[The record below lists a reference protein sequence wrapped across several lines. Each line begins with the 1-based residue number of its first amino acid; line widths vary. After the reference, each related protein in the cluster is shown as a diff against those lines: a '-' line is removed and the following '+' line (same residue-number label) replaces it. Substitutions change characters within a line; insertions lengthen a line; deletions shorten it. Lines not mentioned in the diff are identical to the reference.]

1 MGSQVLA
8 TIASVIMKL
17 LVLFCVASF
26 LVISSE
32 ARGREKSM
40 KADEAVSEADA
51 EGVYGVDLGESLSSL
66 EKRSAQPGGGRRRN
80 WVAKPGRKNAD
91 EAVSEADAE
100 GVYGVG
106 LGESLS
112 SLEKRSAQPAKLG
125 RKNADE
131 AVSEADAEGVYGVG
145 LGESLSS
152 LEKRS
157 AQPAKLGRKNADEA
171 VS

>member
-8 TIASVIMKL
+8 TTASVIMKL

-32 ARGREKSM
+32 A
-40 KADEAVSEADA
+40 
-51 EGVYGVDLGESLSSL
+51 L
-66 EKRSAQPGGGRRRN
+66 
-80 WVAKPGRKNAD
+80 RKTKKAD

-112 SLEKRSAQPAKLG
+112 SLEKRSAQPWRYRRRFRGGPLK
-125 RKNADE
+125 KNADE

-145 LGESLSS
+145 VDLGE
-152 LEKRS
+152 
-157 AQPAKLGRKNADEA
+157 AWA
-171 VS
+171 

>member
-32 ARGREKSM
+32 ARWRKQSM
-40 KADEAVSEADA
+40 NADEAVSEADA
-51 EGVYGVDLGESLSSL
+51 EGVYGVGLGDSLSSL
-66 EKRSAQPGGGRRRN
+66 EKRSAQPYVRHGIWGYGHF
-80 WVAKPGRKNAD
+80 GKNAD

-106 LGESLS
+106 LGDSLS
-112 SLEKRSAQPAKLG
+112 S
-125 RKNADE
+125 
-131 AVSEADAEGVYGVG
+131 
-145 LGESLSS
+145 
-152 LEKRS
+152 
-157 AQPAKLGRKNADEA
+157 
-171 VS
+171 

>member
-32 ARGREKSM
+32 GTVSRKN
-40 KADEAVSEADA
+40 ADEAVSDA
-51 EGVYGVDLGESLSSL
+51 EGVYGVGLGDSLSSL
-66 EKRSAQPGGGRRRN
+66 EKRSAQPLGRRR
-80 WVAKPGRKNAD
+80 GRGRRIGKKAD

-106 LGESLS
+106 LGDSLS
-112 SLEKRSAQPAKLG
+112 SLEKRSAQPLG
-125 RKNADE
+125 R
-131 AVSEADAEGVYGVG
+131 
-145 LGESLSS
+145 
-152 LEKRS
+152 
-157 AQPAKLGRKNADEA
+157 
-171 VS
+171 

>member
-32 ARGREKSM
+32 ARGRKKSM

-66 EKRSAQPGGGRRRN
+66 EKRSAQPGRY
-80 WVAKPGRKNAD
+80 KKNAD
-91 EAVSEADAE
+91 EAVAEADAE

-112 SLEKRSAQPAKLG
+112 SLKKRSAQPYWRYGRKGKGKGRG

-131 AVSEADAEGVYGVG
+131 AVSEADAEGVY
-145 LGESLSS
+145 
-152 LEKRS
+152 
-157 AQPAKLGRKNADEA
+157 
-171 VS
+171 

>member
-32 ARGREKSM
+32 ARGRKKSM

-51 EGVYGVDLGESLSSL
+51 EGVYGVD
-66 EKRSAQPGGGRRRN
+66 
-80 WVAKPGRKNAD
+80 
-91 EAVSEADAE
+91 
-100 GVYGVG
+100 

-131 AVSEADAEGVYGVG
+131 AVSEADAEGVYGVD
-145 LGESLSS
+145 LGE
-152 LEKRS
+152 
-157 AQPAKLGRKNADEA
+157 AWA
-171 VS
+171 

>member
-8 TIASVIMKL
+8 TTASVIMKL

-32 ARGREKSM
+32 ALRKAK

-66 EKRSAQPGGGRRRN
+66 EKRSAQPWGRQWRGRGRRKGNRN
-80 WVAKPGRKNAD
+80 ADEAVSEADADEVYGVDLGESLSSLKKRSAQPWGRQWRGRSAKAKKNAD

-100 GVYGVG
+100 GVYGAG
-106 LGESLS
+106 LGE
-112 SLEKRSAQPAKLG
+112 AWA
-125 RKNADE
+125 
-131 AVSEADAEGVYGVG
+131 
-145 LGESLSS
+145 
-152 LEKRS
+152 
-157 AQPAKLGRKNADEA
+157 
-171 VS
+171 

>member
-32 ARGREKSM
+32 ARWRKQSM
-40 KADEAVSEADA
+40 KADA

-66 EKRSAQPGGGRRRN
+66 EKRSAQPWRGGYRGPMKN
-80 WVAKPGRKNAD
+80 SRKYAD

-106 LGESLS
+106 LGDSLS
-112 SLEKRSAQPAKLG
+112 SLEKRSAQPWGQAASNSYAG
-125 RKNADE
+125 SRGMNIMI
-131 AVSEADAEGVYGVG
+131 G
-145 LGESLSS
+145 
-152 LEKRS
+152 
-157 AQPAKLGRKNADEA
+157 
-171 VS
+171 

>member
-32 ARGREKSM
+32 GT
-40 KADEAVSEADA
+40 VS
-51 EGVYGVDLGESLSSL
+51 
-66 EKRSAQPGGGRRRN
+66 
-80 WVAKPGRKNAD
+80 RKNAD

-106 LGESLS
+106 LGDSPS
-112 SLEKRSAQPAKLG
+112 SLEKRSAQPLG
-125 RKNADE
+125 RRRGRMPNRRPRVGKKADE
-131 AVSEADAEGVYGVG
+131 AVVEADAEGVYGVG
-145 LGESLSS
+145 LGDSLST

-157 AQPAKLGRKNADEA
+157 AQPLGRRRGRGRRIGKKADEA
-171 VS
+171 VVEADAEGVYGVGLGDSL

>member
-8 TIASVIMKL
+8 TTASVIMKL

-32 ARGREKSM
+32 A
-40 KADEAVSEADA
+40 
-51 EGVYGVDLGESLSSL
+51 L
-66 EKRSAQPGGGRRRN
+66 
-80 WVAKPGRKNAD
+80 RKTKKAD

-112 SLEKRSAQPAKLG
+112 SLKKRSAQPYWRYGRKTIPP

-131 AVSEADAEGVYGVG
+131 AVSEADAEGVYGVD
-145 LGESLSS
+145 LGEPLSS

-157 AQPAKLGRKNADEA
+157 AQPWRYRRRFRGGPLKKNADEA
-171 VS
+171 VSEADAEGVYGVGVDLGEAWA